1 MLRDFNLKE
10 IVQTYLIKSVRM
22 ILDEPRNANSRNKR
36 KDHSKC
42 TLVRKEGLPKSTKY
56 KEKKGGQHENDE

>member
-1 MLRDFNLKE
+1 
-10 IVQTYLIKSVRM
+10 M
-22 ILDEPRNANSRNKR
+22 ILDDPRNANSRNKR